1 VARSTPLTVVA
12 DTGALYAMIDQSDGW
27 HERVRNWWLEG
38 QHRVV
43 VPVTVLPELAYL
55 LQTRIGSEAEY
66 ALVRS
71 VAGGELPIEPV
82 GLEELERAAELMK
95 QYADFPLGMVDS
107 SIVAVA
113 ERLDAGDLLTTDR
126 RHFGAI
132 RPRHLPAFTLHP

>member
-1 VARSTPLTVVA
+1 MARSTPLTVIA
-12 DTGALYAMIDQSDGW
+12 DTGGLYALIDQSDTW
-27 HERVRNWWLEG
+27 HARVRSWWVEAR
-38 QHRVV
+38 HRVV
-43 VPVTVLPELAYL
+43 VPVTVLPELGYL
-55 LQTRIGSEAEY
+55 LQTRISPLAEY

-71 VAGGELPIEPV
+71 VAGGEFPIEPV
-82 GLEELERAAELMK
+82 GLDDLERTAELMK
-95 QYADFPLGMVDS
+95 QYADFPLGLVDG